1 MPIRLIEV
9 VAKSGHADTLEA
21 IAHQFNALD
30 CRIATADEAGNQ
42 SVRILAHPDK
52 QQELVD
58 QLQGALGAEPGWR
71 LIILPVDAVV
81 PDPEPQE
88 EVRRTATAT
97 LREQLYVEISRG
109 AQTDPT
115 FILLV
120 MLSTVV
126 AAIGLFNNNVAVV
139 IAAMV
144 IAPLLGPNEAL
155 AFGSALGDRALIVRA
170 ALTNAVGLGMA
181 IAGAAT
187 IGYLL
192 PERFSS
198 PELIARTHI
207 GYDSIILALAAG
219 AAGAVSLTT
228 SVSSAVVGVMVA
240 VALMPPAVAFGYLLG
255 TWRIDMALSA
265 GTLLAI
271 NIVCINLTAQI
282 VFLVRGIRPRTWYER
297 QGAKQSTL
305 VSLIVWTALLAV
317 LVTIVYLHRHTAS
330 GSQLPFQE

>member
-21 IAHQFNALD
+21 IARQFNALD
-30 CRIATADEAGNQ
+30 CRIATPDETGIQ
-42 SVRILAHPDK
+42 SVRILAHSDK

-58 QLQGALGAEPGWR
+58 QLQGALGAEAGWR
-71 LIILPVDAVV
+71 LIILPVDAII

-88 EVRRTATAT
+88 DARRTATAT
-97 LREQLYVEISRG
+97 LREQLYVEVSRG
-109 AQTDPT
+109 ARADAT
-115 FILLV
+115 FVLLV
-120 MLSTVV
+120 LLSTVV

-155 AFGSALGDRALIVRA
+155 AFGSALGDRELIIRA
-170 ALTNAVGLGMA
+170 ALTNALGLGLA
-181 IAGAAT
+181 IAAAAFA
-187 IGYLL
+187 GYLL
-192 PERFSS
+192 PERFSG
-198 PELIARTHI
+198 PELIARTQI

-219 AAGAVSLTT
+219 AAGAISLTT

-240 VALMPPAVAFGYLLG
+240 VALMPPAVALGYMLG
-255 TWRIDMALSA
+255 TWRVDMALSA

-282 VFLVRGIRPRTWYER
+282 VFLIRGIRPRTWYER
-297 QGAKQSTL
+297 RGAKQSTL
-305 VSLIVWTALLAV
+305 VSLIVWTTLLAV
-317 LVTIVYLHRHTAS
+317 LLVIVYLIRHSA
-330 GSQLPFQE
+330 GGVAIPL

>member
-9 VAKSGHADTLEA
+9 VAKSGHADTLQA
-21 IAHQFNALD
+21 VAHQFNALD
-30 CRIATADEAGNQ
+30 CRIATPDETGTQ

-58 QLQGALGAEPGWR
+58 QLQSALGAEPGWR

-97 LREQLYVEISRG
+97 LREQLYVEVSRG
-109 AQTDPT
+109 AQADTT
-115 FILLV
+115 FVLLV
-120 MLSTVV
+120 LLSTVV
-126 AAIGLFNNNVAVV
+126 AAIGLFNDNVAVV

-155 AFGSALGDRALIVRA
+155 AFGSALGDRDLIIRA
-170 ALTNAVGLGMA
+170 ALTNAFGLGLA
-181 IAGAAT
+181 IAGAALA
-187 IGYLL
+187 GYLL

-198 PELIARTHI
+198 PELLARTQI

-219 AAGAVSLTT
+219 AAGAISLTT

-240 VALMPPAVAFGYLLG
+240 VALMPPAVAFGYMLG
-255 TWRIDMALSA
+255 TWRVDMALSA

-297 QGAKQSTL
+297 RGAKQSTY
-305 VSLIVWTALLAV
+305 VSLIVWTALLVA
-317 LVTIVYLHRHTAS
+317 LVAIVYVNRHTVGAS
-330 GSQLPFQE
+330 ANPL